1 MDDRDRGRAAYHRRA
16 WLEAFEA
23 LGRAGRDGRLT
34 ADDLELMAA
43 SGYMLDRYDE
53 AWQALNHA
61 HRIRL
66 RGGDPAGA
74 ARCAAWLGLGLLA
87 VGEFARAA
95 GWFGRAGRLLDSTD
109 QDCVERGYL
118 LIPAVLEELDAGRAE
133 AALRVST
140 RVAEIGK
147 RFSEPDLVAFALVKR
162 GRALLK
168 LGRTQDGLALLDEAM
183 VGLMAGELSSPVM
196 TGLLYC
202 SGIDGCHEVHELRRA
217 RTWTAALTSWCD
229 AQPEM
234 VNFSGL
240 CLVHRAEIMQLGGA
254 WPEALAEAGRARERL
269 AARYPQA
276 AGAARYRQGELLRLL
291 GRLDLAE
298 DAFREANR
306 SGWSP
311 QPGLALLRLAQGR
324 ADTAAAAIQRALTET
339 TDPLERAR
347 LLPAAVE
354 ILLAAADAAGARDA
368 AHELTVIA
376 EKHPGDVLGA
386 QAAVARAQVALADGD
401 PRTALI
407 ALRRSCAVW
416 QDADVPYELARARM
430 LIGLGCRMLGDEDCA
445 TLELEAART
454 VLTRLGAVGDLA
466 RLDAL
471 TATPTG
477 RAGLSAR
484 ELQVLRLVADGH
496 SNRSIADELV
506 LSERTVDRHVS
517 NILTKLDVPSRT
529 AAAAYAYRHQLM

>member
-1 MDDRDRGRAAYHRRA
+1 MDDRDRGRAAYRRRA
-16 WLEAFEA
+16 WLSAFDA
-23 LGRAGRDGRLT
+23 FGRADHAGGLS

-53 AWQALNHA
+53 AWQALDHA

-87 VGEFARAA
+87 VGEVARAA
-95 GWFGRAGRLLDSTD
+95 GWFGRAGRLLDGVD

-140 RVAEIGK
+140 RVAEIGE

-168 LGRTQDGLALLDEAM
+168 LGRTRDGLALLDEAM
-183 VGLMAGELSSPVM
+183 VGLMAGELSSPVL

-217 RTWTAALTSWCD
+217 RAWTAALTSWCD

-298 DAFREANR
+298 DAFREASR
-306 SGWSP
+306 S
-311 QPGLALLRLAQGR
+311 RLV
-324 ADTAAAAIQRALTET
+324 T
-339 TDPLERAR
+339 
-347 LLPAAVE
+347 
-354 ILLAAADAAGARDA
+354 AAGAGVAEAGPGTARHRSRRDPARPGRDDRPARAGPA
-368 AHELTVIA
+368 AA
-376 EKHPGDVLGA
+376 GRGRDPARRGRCRAGA
-386 QAAVARAQVALADGD
+386 Q
-401 PRTALI
+401 
-407 ALRRSCAVW
+407 
-416 QDADVPYELARARM
+416 DA
-430 LIGLGCRMLGDEDCA
+430 
-445 TLELEAART
+445 
-454 VLTRLGAVGDLA
+454 
-466 RLDAL
+466 
-471 TATPTG
+471 
-477 RAGLSAR
+477 AR
-484 ELQVLRLVADGH
+484 ELTRHRRGVPRGRPRGRGRGRPGRGRPGRRRPAHG
-496 SNRSIADELV
+496 
-506 LSERTVDRHVS
+506 VDRAAPQLRGVAGRRRALRARPRPAADRSRLPDAGRRGLRRPGARRGADRADPARGGRRPGPPRRADRCVHRARRPECSGAAGVAPGRRRPAR
-517 NILTKLDVPSRT
+517 TGPSPPSWCSANGPST
-529 AAAAYAYRHQLM
+529 GT

>member
-1 MDDRDRGRAAYHRRA
+1 MDDRDRGRAAYRRRA
-16 WLEAFEA
+16 WLSAFDA
-23 LGRAGRDGRLT
+23 FGRADHADALT

-53 AWQALNHA
+53 AWQALDHA

-66 RGGDPAGA
+66 RDGDPTGA
-74 ARCAAWLGLGLLA
+74 ARCAVWLGLGLLA
-87 VGEFARAA
+87 IGEVARAA
-95 GWFGRAGRLLDSTD
+95 GWFGRAGRLLNGVE

-140 RVAEIGK
+140 RVAEIGE
-147 RFSEPDLVAFALVKR
+147 RFSEPDLVTFALVKG
-162 GRALLK
+162 GRAQLK
-168 LGRTQDGLALLDEAM
+168 LGRPRAGLALLDEAM
-183 VGLMAGELSSPVM
+183 VGLMAGELSSPVL

-217 RTWTAALTSWCD
+217 RAWTAALTSWCA

-291 GRLDLAE
+291 GRLDQAE

-324 ADTAAAAIQRALTET
+324 SDTAAAAIQRTLTET

-368 AHELTVIA
+368 AHELTDIA
-376 EKHPGDVLGA
+376 EEYPGDVLGA
-386 QAAVARAQVALADGD
+386 RAAVARAAVALADGD

-416 QDADVPYELARARM
+416 QDVDVPYELARARL
-430 LIGLGCRMLGDEDCA
+430 LIGLACRMLGDEDSA
-445 TLELEAART
+445 ALELDAART
-454 VLTRLGAVGDLA
+454 VLTRLGAAGDLA
-466 RLDAL
+466 RVDAL
-471 TATPTG
+471 AAAGP
-477 RAGLSAR
+477 AGLSSR
-484 ELQVLRLVADGH
+484 ELQVLRLVAEGH
-496 SNRSIADELV
+496 SNRAIAAALV

-529 AAAAYAYRHQLM
+529 AATAYAYRHQLM

>member
-1 MDDRDRGRAAYHRRA
+1 MDDGDRGRAAYRRRA
-16 WLEAFEA
+16 WLEAFDA
-23 LGRAGRDGRLT
+23 FGRADHAGGLA

-43 SGYMLDRYDE
+43 CGYMLDRYDE
-53 AWQALNHA
+53 AWQALDHA

-66 RGGDPAGA
+66 RGGDPTGA
-74 ARCAAWLGLGLLA
+74 ARCAVWLGLGLLA
-87 VGEFARAA
+87 VGEVARAA
-95 GWFGRAGRLLDSTD
+95 GWFGRAGRLLDGVE

-140 RVAEIGK
+140 RVAEIGE
-147 RFSEPDLVAFALVKR
+147 RFSEPDLVAFALVKG
-162 GRALLK
+162 GRAQLK
-168 LGRTQDGLALLDEAM
+168 LGRPRDGLALLDEAM
-183 VGLMAGELSSPVM
+183 VGLMAGELSSPVL

-202 SGIDGCHEVHELRRA
+202 SGIDACHEVHELRRA
-217 RTWTAALTSWCD
+217 RAWTAALTSWCD

-240 CLVHRAEIMQLGGA
+240 CRVHRAEIMQLGGA

-291 GRLDLAE
+291 GRLDQAE

-324 ADTAAAAIQRALTET
+324 ADTAAATIQRVLAET
-339 TDPLERAR
+339 TDRLERAR

-354 ILLAAADAAGARDA
+354 ILLAAADPAGALDA
-368 AHELTVIA
+368 ARELTDIA
-376 EKHPGDVLGA
+376 EEYPADVLGA
-386 QAAVARAQVALADGD
+386 EAAVARAEVALAAGD

-407 ALRRSCAVW
+407 ALRRSCAVLH
-416 QDADVPYELARARM
+416 DVGVPYELARARL
-430 LIGLGCRMLGDEDCA
+430 LISLACRMLGDEDSA
-445 TLELEAART
+445 ALELGAART
-454 VLTRLGAVGDLA
+454 ALTRLGAVGDLA
-466 RLDAL
+466 RLNAL
-471 TATPTG
+471 AAAHTG
-477 RAGLSAR
+477 PAGLSAR
-484 ELQVLRLVADGH
+484 ELQVLRLVAEGH
-496 SNRSIADELV
+496 SNRAIAAELV

-529 AAAAYAYRHQLM
+529 AATAYAYRHQLM